1 MKKYSGD
8 ILNKFMKSEH
18 VMRHQKGLQN
28 RIWLDMMIE
37 TTYMKYEKG
46 PLGMIGITAKPC
58 SEQIWANSHHIVN

>member
-1 MKKYSGD
+1 
-8 ILNKFMKSEH
+8 
-18 VMRHQKGLQN
+18 
-28 RIWLDMMIE
+28 MMIE